1 MPEINTPFHQ
11 NLGTQCVVV
20 IHSGQQDI
28 SVELTTSNVRAHF
41 ARHYKTGWSGVDYY
55 TILESRL
62 LQLSN
67 WVIRS
72 HTGQVLTCQC

>member
-1 MPEINTPFHQ
+1 MSEINTPFHQ
-11 NLGTQCVVV
+11 NLGTQGVVV
-20 IHSGQQDI
+20 IHSGHI
-28 SVELTTSNVRAHF
+28 SVEVTTSNVRAHS

-72 HTGQVLTCQC
+72 HTVQVLTCQC

>member
-1 MPEINTPFHQ
+1 MPEINTPLHQ

-28 SVELTTSNVRAHF
+28 SVEVTTSNVRAHF
-41 ARHYKTGWSGVDYY
+41 ARHYKTGWSRVDYY
-55 TILESRL
+55 TILESRS

>member
-11 NLGTQCVVV
+11 NLGTHGVVV

-28 SVELTTSNVRAHF
+28 SAELTKSNVRAHF

-67 WVIRS
+67 WVICS
-72 HTGQVLTCQC
+72 YTGQVLTCQC

>member
-41 ARHYKTGWSGVDYY
+41 ACHYKTGWSEVDYY
-55 TILESRL
+55 TILEFRS
-62 LQLSN
+62 LQLSH

-72 HTGQVLTCQC
+72 YTGQVLTCQG

>member
-11 NLGTQCVVV
+11 NLGTQGTVV

-28 SVELTTSNVRAHF
+28 SVELTTINVRAHF

-55 TILESRL
+55 TS
-62 LQLSN
+62 
-67 WVIRS
+67 
-72 HTGQVLTCQC
+72 

>member
-1 MPEINTPFHQ
+1 MPEINTRFHQ
-11 NLGTQCVVV
+11 NLGTQGVVV

-55 TILESRL
+55 TILESRS
-62 LQLSN
+62 LQLSD
-67 WVIRS
+67 WVIRG

>member
-11 NLGTQCVVV
+11 NLGTQGVDV

-28 SVELTTSNVRAHF
+28 SAELTKSNVRAHF
-41 ARHYKTGWSGVDYY
+41 PRHYKTGWSGVDYY

-67 WVIRS
+67 WVICS
-72 HTGQVLTCQC
+72 YTGQVLTCQY

>member
-41 ARHYKTGWSGVDYY
+41 ACHYKTGWSEVDYY
-55 TILESRL
+55 TILESRS

-72 HTGQVLTCQC
+72 HTGQVLTCQG

>member
-28 SVELTTSNVRAHF
+28 SVELTTSNVGAHF
-41 ARHYKTGWSGVDYY
+41 ARHYKTGWSEVDYY
-55 TILESRL
+55 TILESRS

-72 HTGQVLTCQC
+72 HTGQVLTCQG

>member
-1 MPEINTPFHQ
+1 MPENNTPFHQ

-20 IHSGQQDI
+20 VHSGKQYI

-55 TILESRL
+55 TILESRS
-62 LQLSN
+62 LQQSN